1 MSPPIR
7 RAPYLMPPRRPPA
20 TGDPFVT
27 SPATTSVPHGGT
39 LINRVLDGAEL
50 AAARTRAAGLPR
62 VSLGSVALSDLE
74 LIGNG
79 AFSPLT
85 GFMREADYGSVVER
99 MRLSNDLPWSIPV
112 TLAVSAEEAEALAI
126 GAEVALVDG
135 ADRIVGIL
143 ELAEKYA
150 YDKANEAQQVF
161 RTTEDAH
168 PAVARIMAAGEVY
181 LGGDVWVLEGPQDPP
196 FAEYRRTPA
205 ETRAVFAA
213 NGWRRVVGFQTR
225 NPIHRAHEYLTKVAL
240 EVVDGLMIHPL
251 VGDTKSDD
259 IPADVRMRAYR
270 TLLADFYPSDRTL
283 LSVYPAA
290 MRYGGPRE
298 AIFHAIARK
307 NYGCTHFIVGRDHA
321 GVGGYYGT
329 YDAQKIFD
337 EFGPDELGIT
347 PLFFEHTFWCH
358 ACEGMASL
366 KTCPHGDDQH
376 LILSGTK
383 VRELLA
389 SGEMPPPEFSRPPVA
404 EILIEAYRQSVG
416 AS

>member
-1 MSPPIR
+1 
-7 RAPYLMPPRRPPA
+7 
-20 TGDPFVT
+20 
-27 SPATTSVPHGGT
+27 VPHGGT
-39 LINRVLDGAEL
+39 LIDRALQGAERQS
-50 AAARTRAAGLPR
+50 AIERAASLPS
-62 VSLGSVALSDLE
+62 VTIGSVALSDLE

-85 GFMREADYGSVVER
+85 GFMNEADYRGVVDD
-99 MRLSNDLPWSIPV
+99 MRLASGLVWSIPI
-112 TLAVSAEEAEALAI
+112 TLSVDRETADALSI
-126 GAEVALVDG
+126 GQEVALQDEDG
-135 ADRIVGIL
+135 RTVAIL
-143 ELAEKYA
+143 ELAEKFT
-150 YDKANEAQQVF
+150 YDREHEAQQVF

-168 PAVARIMAAGEVY
+168 PGVARIYAGGEVY
-181 LGGDVWVLEGPQDPP
+181 LAGDVWVLDGPQNPP
-196 FAEYRRTPA
+196 FPDYRRTPA
-205 ETRAVFAA
+205 ETRAIFEER
-213 NGWRRVVGFQTR
+213 GWRRVVGFQTR

-259 IPADVRMRAYR
+259 IPADVRMRAYE
-270 TLLADFYPSDRTL
+270 TLLSSYYPADRTL

-298 AIFHAIARK
+298 AIFHAMARK

-321 GVGGYYGT
+321 GVGQYYGT

-337 EFGPDELGIT
+337 EFAPDELGIT

-383 VRELLA
+383 VREML
-389 SGEMPPPEFSRPPVA
+389 SGGEMPPQEFSRPEVA
-404 EILIEAYRQSVG
+404 EILIDAYRTP
-416 AS
+416 AAAR

>member
-1 MSPPIR
+1 MGPS
-7 RAPYLMPPRRPPA
+7 L
-20 TGDPFVT
+20 
-27 SPATTSVPHGGT
+27 PHGGT
-39 LINRVLDGAEL
+39 LINRALEGHARESALERAEQ
-50 AAARTRAAGLPR
+50 LPS
-62 VSLGSVALSDLE
+62 VTLGSVAASDLE

-85 GFMREADYGSVVER
+85 GFMGEADYRSVVDR
-99 MRLSNDLPWSIPV
+99 MRLASGLPWSIPI
-112 TLAVSAEEAEALAI
+112 TLAATTEDADRLAI
-126 GAEVALVDG
+126 GSAVALRDEAG
-135 ADRIVGIL
+135 RILGVL
-143 ELAEKYA
+143 ELAEKFG
-150 YDKANEAQQVF
+150 YDADHEAQQVF

-168 PAVARIMAAGEVY
+168 PGVARIHAAGEVY
-181 LGGDVWVLEGPQDPP
+181 LAGDVQVLNGPQDPP
-196 FAEYRRTPA
+196 FADYRRTPA
-205 ETRAVFAA
+205 ETRAIFTEK
-213 NGWRRVVGFQTR
+213 GWRRVVGFQTR

-240 EVVDGLMIHPL
+240 EVTDGLLIHPL

-259 IPADVRMRAYR
+259 IPADVRMRAYE
-270 TLLADFYPSDRTL
+270 TLLAGYYPQDRTL

-321 GVGGYYGT
+321 GVGSYYGT
-329 YDAQKIFD
+329 YDAHLIFE

-358 ACEGMASL
+358 ACEGMASY

-383 VRELLA
+383 VRDLLSA
-389 SGEMPPPEFSRPPVA
+389 GEMPPQEFSRPEVA
-404 EILIEAYRQSVG
+404 QILIDAYRQPAVTK
-416 AS
+416 

>member
-1 MSPPIR
+1 
-7 RAPYLMPPRRPPA
+7 
-20 TGDPFVT
+20 VT
-27 SPATTSVPHGGT
+27 
-39 LINRVLDGAEL
+39 I
-50 AAARTRAAGLPR
+50 
-62 VSLGSVALSDLE
+62 GSVALSDLE

-85 GFMREADYGSVVER
+85 GFMGEADYRGVVDD
-99 MRLSNDLPWSIPV
+99 MRLSSGLVWSIPI
-112 TLAVSAEEAEALAI
+112 TLSVSHETADGLAI
-126 GAEVALVDG
+126 GQEVSLQDEDG
-135 ADRIVGIL
+135 RIVGIL
-143 ELAEKYA
+143 ELAEKFS
-150 YDKANEAQQVF
+150 YDREHEAQQVF

-168 PAVARIMAAGEVY
+168 PGVARIYAGGEVY
-181 LGGDVWVLEGPQDPP
+181 LGGDVWVLDGPQNPP
-196 FAEYRRTPA
+196 FPDYRRTPSQ
-205 ETRAVFAA
+205 TRAIFEER
-213 NGWRRVVGFQTR
+213 GWRRVVGFQTR

-259 IPADVRMRAYR
+259 IPADVRMRAYE
-270 TLLADFYPSDRTL
+270 TLLSSYYPADRTL

-298 AIFHAIARK
+298 AIFHAMARK

-321 GVGGYYGT
+321 GVGKYYGT

-337 EFGPDELGIT
+337 EFTPDELGIT

-366 KTCPHGDDQH
+366 KTCPHGDEQH

-383 VRELLA
+383 VREMLGA
-389 SGEMPPPEFSRPPVA
+389 GEMPPQEFSRPEVA
-404 EILIEAYRQSVG
+404 QILIDAYRTP
-416 AS
+416 AAAR